1 MTGTARPPAIPIDV
15 DLGESVGESFAEKT
29 IVDRHDHAPPRPLS
43 IGALPRI
50 GDVIADFYTV
60 ERCIGTGGMGHVY
73 AARHV
78 KFGQRIAVKVL
89 NPTLVFDDD
98 ARERFAREV
107 KALQTVALESRHAV
121 RVFDVGN
128 LDSGLPFIA
137 MEYLDGKDLGVVLE
151 ERGPLPVREACNLI
165 AQACEAV
172 QEAHDAGIV
181 HRDLKPKNLFLT
193 YPNGM
198 PCVRVLDFGIARA
211 LHGALGH
218 TITRAGD
225 VIGTVTYMAPE
236 QIKEATSADLRSDI
250 WALGACLYKLLTNR
264 APFSKDSAE
273 LGLIQGILIG
283 APTPIL
289 RYRADVPPTVDR
301 IVMRCL
307 EKDPG
312 ERFQTVSDLAAA
324 LADAS

>member
-1 MTGTARPPAIPIDV
+1 VGGTARPPPIPIDV
-15 DLGESVGESFAEKT
+15 DLAENT
-29 IVDRHDHAPPRPLS
+29 IVDVPAHAPPTLPM
-43 IGALPRI
+43 GALPAI
-50 GDVIADFYTV
+50 GDVVAGFYTV

-121 RVFDVGN
+121 RVFDVGH
-128 LDSGLPFIA
+128 LESGLPFIA

-151 ERGPLPVREACNLI
+151 ERGALPVQEACHLLV
-165 AQACEAV
+165 QACEAV
-172 QEAHDAGIV
+172 QEAHEAGIV

-193 YPNGM
+193 YPSGH

-225 VIGTVTYMAPE
+225 VIGTLTYMAPE
-236 QIKEATSADLRSDI
+236 QIREATSADLRSDI

-264 APFSKDSAE
+264 PPFSKEAAE
-273 LGLIQGILIG
+273 FGLIQAILL
-283 APTPIL
+283 APPTPIV
-289 RYRADVPPTVDR
+289 RYRDDVPPTVDR
-301 IVMRCL
+301 VVMRCL

-312 ERFQTVSDLAAA
+312 ERFQTVSDLAGA
-324 LADAS
+324 LAAAG